1 VVSERGLSEEE
12 LILAIPDREGLRM
25 ADMYRDPELAEEIGG
40 KYQYLKEDGY
50 VPDDAQHW
58 R

>member
-1 VVSERGLSEEE
+1 
-12 LILAIPDREGLRM
+12 M